1 MQAYSIISTR
11 ISISIS
17 TRKRVNWK
25 RVNWKRVNK
34 KKRKKKKK
42 KQEKEW
48 TVNWSNASTSASIRK
63 RNLSFLVLVFVL
75 ALLCCRCELEQYKHI
90 SASIRKRNLSFL
102 VLVLVFVFVLALL
115 CCKCE
120 PVQGKHKRKGSI
132 FGQWTNKQMHPV
144 WLSQMLTTRNRLIWH
159 F

>member
-1 MQAYSIISTR
+1 M
-11 ISISIS
+11 
-17 TRKRVNWK
+17 
-25 RVNWKRVNK
+25 
-34 KKRKKKKK
+34 
-42 KQEKEW
+42 
-48 TVNWSNASTSASIRK
+48 NWSNASTSASIRK

-102 VLVLVFVFVLALL
+102 VLVFVFVLALL

-144 WLSQMLTTRNRLIWH
+144 
-159 F
+159 